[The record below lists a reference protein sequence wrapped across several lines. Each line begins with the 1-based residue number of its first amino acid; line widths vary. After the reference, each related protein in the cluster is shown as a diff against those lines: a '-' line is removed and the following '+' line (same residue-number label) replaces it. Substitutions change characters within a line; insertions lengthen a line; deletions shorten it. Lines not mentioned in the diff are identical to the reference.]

1 MGKLT
6 DNDFKA
12 LVQSCIKDYLESV
25 FIGDINAEIRVG
37 YPDFTDKTPLSHI
50 IITVSCESSNFSPSG
65 YDDIVAS
72 ERVDDV
78 HTETRCHIVNCVIG
92 IDVWSSRGNS
102 TNPSKAGGLTGAQKY
117 FSSVA
122 RAFTI
127 DESNLYS
134 MYPDADIESFV
145 DQYTTSPESFDK
157 ADLFQCHGE
166 LRLGFPIE
174 ATTA

>member
-1 MGKLT
+1 MGNLT

-12 LVQSCIKDYLESV
+12 LVQSCIKAYLESV
-25 FIGDINAEIRVG
+25 FSGDTNAEIRTG
-37 YPDFTDKTPLSHI
+37 YPDFTDKTPLSNI
-50 IITVSCESSNFSPSG
+50 IITVSCESSNFTASG
-65 YDDIVAS
+65 YDDIVES
-72 ERVDDV
+72 ETVGGV
-78 HTETRCHIVNCVIG
+78 HTETRCHIVNCVLG

-102 TNPSKAGGLTGAQKY
+102 TNPSKSGGLTGAQRY

-134 MYPDADIESFV
+134 LYPDADIESFI
-145 DQYTTSPESFDK
+145 DQYTITPESFDK

-174 ATTA
+174 ATKV